1 MKLHLRAFLTSLAIT
16 LAAGPVLAEDL
27 MPPVTEPS
35 FDWTGFYVG
44 VNGGY
49 NWGQLDISDN
59 SVTTSGPLVGFDE
72 GDISPA
78 ETFTGEDS
86 STSIDGWL
94 GGAQIGYNHQMG
106 LWVIG
111 IEADFQG
118 LDFEDSD
125 SFLGSIAGPYYE
137 TASEIN
143 AFGTV
148 RGRAGYAFDNVLLF
162 VTGGL
167 AGAESEAHLA
177 IQGGV
182 PGAFT
187 GPRFSDSQTESML
200 GYVIGGGLEWAI
212 ADSAWSV
219 KAEYLHVDFGS
230 ERYAFSFAGTGGDT
244 ATSDGEVTLDI
255 ARVGV
260 NFAF

>member
-1 MKLHLRAFLTSLAIT
+1 MKLYLRIFLASLTIT
-16 LAAGPVLAEDL
+16 LVAGPALAEDL
-27 MPPVTEPS
+27 MPPSTKPS

-44 VNGGY
+44 VNAGY
-49 NWGQLDISDN
+49 NWGQLDTSDN
-59 SVTTSGPLVGFDE
+59 SVTTTGPLVGLGE
-72 GDISPA
+72 G
-78 ETFTGEDS
+78 TFAPTIFPGGDR
-86 STSIDGWL
+86 STSVDGWL
-94 GGAQIGYNHQMG
+94 GGAQIGYNRQMG
-106 LWVIG
+106 AWVLG

-118 LDFEDSD
+118 SDFEDSD
-125 SFLGSIAGPYYE
+125 SFLGSVAGPYYE

-148 RGRAGYAFDNVLLF
+148 RGRVGYAFDNVLLF

-187 GPRFSDSQTESML
+187 GPRFSDSQSETML
-200 GYVIGGGLEWAI
+200 GYAVGGGLEWAI
-212 ADSAWSV
+212 ANSAWSL

-244 ATSDGEVTLDI
+244 ATSDGDVTLDI